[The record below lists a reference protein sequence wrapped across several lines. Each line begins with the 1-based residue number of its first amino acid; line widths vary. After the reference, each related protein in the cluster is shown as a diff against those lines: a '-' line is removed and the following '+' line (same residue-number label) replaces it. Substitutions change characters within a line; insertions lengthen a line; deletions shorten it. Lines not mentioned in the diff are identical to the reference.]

1 MKTFLKENKFGV
13 VKTTFNNAIKTK
25 KLLLIIP
32 YALLCIIF
40 LAIPLILVLFNSFIG
55 DVSASWMVVNNF
67 IWQKILLSIVLALI
81 ATIICIFISYPFSYF
96 IAFSKYKIWK
106 SVVIIL
112 ITTPVWSSYLIK
124 IIGLKTFFDLCLGF
138 SNATYGH
145 IFTVIGLVYI
155 YTPFMILPIYN
166 VLNDMPKNL
175 IFASQDLGHNY
186 FSTFV
191 RVIFPFTRNAFFAG
205 ITLVFLPA
213 VTTVAI
219 PQFLNNNT
227 DSSMIGDI
235 ITQEGEQGLISKIA
249 LTRAS
254 VVSLIVSIVS
264 LLLYGF
270 IAFIP
275 KIGQLIRKHHPIT
288 KKEEKNG

>member
-1 MKTFLKENKFGV
+1 MKTIFKENKFSV
-13 VKTTFNNAIKTK
+13 VKTSLNNAKKTK

-32 YALLCIIF
+32 YAILCLFF
-40 LAIPLILVLFNSFIG
+40 LAVPLILVIVNSFIG
-55 DVSASWMVVNNF
+55 DISTSWMVVNSF
-67 IWQKILLSIVLALI
+67 VWQKILLSIVLALI
-81 ATIICIFISYPFSYF
+81 ATIICVFISYPFAYF
-96 IAFSKYKIWK
+96 IAFSKYTLWK
-106 SVVIIL
+106 PVVIIL
-112 ITTPVWSSYLIK
+112 ITTPIWSSYLIK

-138 SNATYGH
+138 ANSTYGH
-145 IFTVIGLVYI
+145 IFTVIGLIYI

-191 RVIFPFTRNAFFAG
+191 RVVFPFARNAFFAG

-213 VTTVAI
+213 ATTVAI

-254 VVSLIVSIVS
+254 VVSLIVSVIS
-264 LLLYGF
+264 LLLYSL

-275 KIGQLIRKHHPIT
+275 KISQWVEKHLMI
-288 KKEEKNG
+288 KKETKND

>member
-1 MKTFLKENKFGV
+1 MKTFFKESKFSV
-13 VKTTFNNAIKTK
+13 IKTTLNSTKKTK
-25 KLLLIIP
+25 KILLIVP
-32 YALLCIIF
+32 YALLCLIF
-40 LAIPLILVLFNSFIG
+40 LAVPLILVIINSFIG
-55 DVSASWMVVNNF
+55 DVGASWMVVNSF
-67 IWQKILLSIVLALI
+67 VWQKILLSIVLALI
-81 ATIICIFISYPFSYF
+81 ATIICIFISYPFAYF

-106 SVVIIL
+106 SIVVIL

-138 SNATYGH
+138 SNSTYGH
-145 IFTVIGLVYI
+145 IFTVIGLIYI

-186 FSTFV
+186 FSTFI

-213 VTTVAI
+213 VTTVAV

-254 VVSLIVSIVS
+254 VVSLIVSIIS
-264 LLLYGF
+264 LLLYSF

-275 KIGQLIRKHHPIT
+275 KINQLVRKHSMT
-288 KKEEKNG
+288 KKGGK